1 MNMRSSAVVT
11 YTVHEPPEAAA
22 DRVDRASD
30 LLFVKDGFHWLTAL
44 CPPLGLI
51 SKQLWLE
58 LLGYV
63 LIVGAVAALL
73 VWVGLN
79 PSWIVLFLTALNFY
93 LGFEV
98 SSLERNNLDRKGWL
112 TLGSVTGRNLA
123 ECERRFFET
132 WLPDQPIITAAKSQA
147 MQARSGLSGRSGGS
161 WPFGAKA

>member
-11 YTVHEPPEAAA
+11 YTVHEPPDAAA

-51 SKQLWLE
+51 AKQLWLE

-63 LIVGAVAALL
+63 LIVGAVTGLLSWAGLNTNWIALL
-73 VWVGLN
+73 VA
-79 PSWIVLFLTALNFY
+79 ALNFF
-93 LGFEV
+93 LGFEI
-98 SSLERNNLDRKGWL
+98 SSLERSHLDRNGWL
-112 TLGSVTGRNLA
+112 TLGSVTDRNLA

-132 WLPDQPIITAAKSQA
+132 WLPDQPIITAAKSQPMHA
-147 MQARSGLSGRSGGS
+147 MPGLSGRSGGG

>member
-11 YTVHEPPEAAA
+11 YTVHEPPDTAA

-44 CPPLGLI
+44 FPPLGLI
-51 SKQLWLE
+51 TKRLWLE

-63 LIVGAVAALL
+63 LIVGLVTSLLHWAGLNPNWIALFVAAL
-73 VWVGLN
+73 
-79 PSWIVLFLTALNFY
+79 SFY

-98 SSLERNNLDRKGWL
+98 SSLERNHLDRNGWQ
-112 TLGSVTGRNLA
+112 TLGSVTGRNLS

-132 WLPDQPIITAAKSQA
+132 WLPDQPIITAAKSQP
-147 MQARSGLSGRSGGS
+147 MHARSGLSGRSGGG

>member
-11 YTVHEPPEAAA
+11 YTVHEPPNAAA

-44 CPPLGLI
+44 CPPLGFI

-63 LIVGAVAALL
+63 LIVGAVVGLL
-73 VWVGLN
+73 SWAGLN
-79 PSWIVLFLTALNFY
+79 PSWIALLVAALNFY
-93 LGFEV
+93 LGFEI
-98 SSLERNNLDRKGWL
+98 SSFERNNLDRNGWL
-112 TLGSVTGRNLA
+112 TIGSVTGRNLS

-147 MQARSGLSGRSGGS
+147 MQARPDRSSGG

>member
-11 YTVHEPPEAAA
+11 YTIHEPPDAAA

-44 CPPLGLI
+44 CPPFGLMI
-51 SKQLWLE
+51 KRLWLE

-63 LIVGAVAALL
+63 LIVGAIAGLL
-73 VWVGLN
+73 GWIGLN
-79 PSWIVLFLTALNFY
+79 ASWIALFVAALNFY

-98 SSLERNNLDRKGWL
+98 SSLERNYLDRKGWL
-112 TLGSVTGRNLA
+112 PLGSVTGRNRS

-132 WLPDQPIITAAKSQA
+132 WLPDQPIITAAKSHA
-147 MQARSGLSGRSGGS
+147 MHARSGLSGRPGGS

>member
-11 YTVHEPPEAAA
+11 YTVHEPPDTAA

-44 CPPLGLI
+44 FPPLGLI
-51 SKQLWLE
+51 TKQLWLE

-63 LIVGAVAALL
+63 LIVGLVTSLLHWAGLNANWIALFVAALS
-73 VWVGLN
+73 V
-79 PSWIVLFLTALNFY
+79 Y

-98 SSLERNNLDRKGWL
+98 SSLERNHLDRNGWL

-132 WLPDQPIITAAKSQA
+132 WLPDQPVITPNKSSGSHGKA
-147 MQARSGLSGRSGGS
+147 GVGWPVAGWGSAPRSR
-161 WPFGAKA
+161 

>member
-30 LLFVKDGFHWLTAL
+30 LVFVKDGFHWLTAL

-51 SKQLWLE
+51 AKQLWLE
-58 LLGYV
+58 LLAYV
-63 LIVGAVAALL
+63 LIVGAATALL
-73 VWVGLN
+73 SWAGLN
-79 PSWIVLFLTALNFY
+79 PSWIALFVAALNFY
-93 LGFEV
+93 LGFEI
-98 SSLERNNLDRKGWL
+98 SSLERSNLDRKGWP

-147 MQARSGLSGRSGGS
+147 MHARSGPSGRSGGG